1 MDKLKKV
8 LSGQDTED
16 RSGLSEV
23 SAAEEARIS
32 WKAALLPSRPRRGA
46 QPGHCHRW
54 QRGDFAEGVAPEPFP
69 TSSRED
75 EGGLW
80 SKTQEICAGG
90 SVGLNGIP
98 GPDLPTPAAPVPAE
112 PARALPLEPG
122 EAGGLGER
130 SSPPWIAGW
139 LWLWV

>member
-32 WKAALLPSRPRRGA
+32 WKAALLPSLPRRGA

-54 QRGDFAEGVAPEPFP
+54 QLGDFAEGVA
-69 TSSRED
+69 SSRED
-75 EGGLW
+75 EGG
-80 SKTQEICAGG
+80 SGVRPQK
-90 SVGLNGIP
+90 SVRVG
-98 GPDLPTPAAPVPAE
+98 AWA
-112 PARALPLEPG
+112 
-122 EAGGLGER
+122 
-130 SSPPWIAGW
+130 
-139 LWLWV
+139 